1 MAATT
6 TDFITIIENNNGN
19 KNHFGINGT
28 NNHDFEYFK
37 LGSLTRRHSVIG
49 CIGFEFAIPNLSPQL
64 LEEEEYNQK
73 QEKEEKEEKEKYE
86 CNQKQEKEEKE
97 KYECNQNQE
106 QEENS
111 CAICLEQQECKQT
124 KNLATTQCGHT
135 FCLTCLLSHLKH
147 NNSCPLCR
155 APIEE
160 NAKKPTAP
168 ITYDD
173 GVMLLNYEL
182 SSLRIEENIRE
193 QIDALIEI
201 SGNSQTNGADISSVA
216 DELMTM
222 VASFGFNL
230 LYDALCH
237 MHHGE
242 ENVDPEWQREMNG
255 SDDDDDGSSDY
266 SSDDEDDNDNDDDD
280 SEGNLTT
287 VSSSSDEDEDDDIQ
301 KEGSGGTPWGNM
313 YQLPPVN
320 ID

>member
-1 MAATT
+1 MT
-6 TDFITIIENNNGN
+6 TDIISIGNNSNNNNSNSNIIGN
-19 KNHFGINGT
+19 FGN
-28 NNHDFEYFK
+28 DYFK

-49 CIGFEFAIPNLSPQL
+49 CIGFEFANPSTQL
-64 LEEEEYNQK
+64 FEED
-73 QEKEEKEEKEKYE
+73 KEK
-86 CNQKQEKEEKE
+86 
-97 KYECNQNQE
+97 
-106 QEENS
+106 EENS
-111 CAICLEQQECKQT
+111 CAICLEQQKREQT
-124 KNLATTQCGHT
+124 KNLATTPCGHT

-160 NAKKPTAP
+160 NEKKIVTT
-168 ITYDD
+168 ISYDE

-182 SSLRIEENIRE
+182 TSLRIEENIQE

-201 SGNSQTNGADISSVA
+201 SGNSQTNGANISSVA

-237 MHHGE
+237 MHNGE
-242 ENVDPEWQREMNG
+242 ENVDPEWQHEMYG
-255 SDDDDDGSSDY
+255 SDSESDDYSGHDEDSEDSGGDDDDD
-266 SSDDEDDNDNDDDD
+266 DE

-287 VSSSSDEDEDDDIQ
+287 ISSSDDDDDTQ
-301 KEGSGGTPWGNM
+301 KEGSWGNM
-313 YQLPPVN
+313 YQLPPIN

>member
-1 MAATT
+1 MT
-6 TDFITIIENNNGN
+6 TDIINSGNNSSNSNNIIGTFGN
-19 KNHFGINGT
+19 FGN
-28 NNHDFEYFK
+28 DYFK

-49 CIGFEFAIPNLSPQL
+49 CIGFEFANPSMQL
-64 LEEEEYNQK
+64 LEDDK
-73 QEKEEKEEKEKYE
+73 EKEEY
-86 CNQKQEKEEKE
+86 KQEDKQK
-97 KYECNQNQE
+97 
-106 QEENS
+106 EENS
-111 CAICLEQQECKQT
+111 CAICLEQQKREET
-124 KNLATTQCGHT
+124 KNLATTPCGHT

-147 NNSCPLCR
+147 NNTCPLCR

-160 NAKKPTAP
+160 NTKKPAAS
-168 ITYDD
+168 ISYDD

-182 SSLRIEENIRE
+182 TLLRIEENIQE
-193 QIDALIEI
+193 QINALIEI

-242 ENVDPEWQREMNG
+242 ENVDPEWQHEMNG
-255 SDDDDDGSSDY
+255 SDDGSSDY
-266 SSDDEDDNDNDDDD
+266 SDYNDDDD
-280 SEGNLTT
+280 SENSEGNLTT
-287 VSSSSDEDEDDDIQ
+287 ISSSDDEDDGDDDDDIQ

-313 YQLPPVN
+313 YQLPTVN

>member
-1 MAATT
+1 MT
-6 TDFITIIENNNGN
+6 TDIINSGNNSNNIIGN
-19 KNHFGINGT
+19 FGS
-28 NNHDFEYFK
+28 DYFK

-49 CIGFEFAIPNLSPQL
+49 CVGFEFANPSTQL
-64 LEEEEYNQK
+64 FEEYKEDKQK
-73 QEKEEKEEKEKYE
+73 EYK
-86 CNQKQEKEEKE
+86 
-97 KYECNQNQE
+97 
-106 QEENS
+106 EENS
-111 CAICLEQQECKQT
+111 CAICLEQQEREQT
-124 KNLATTQCGHT
+124 KNLATTPCGHT

-160 NAKKPTAP
+160 NAKKTTAP
-168 ITYDD
+168 ITYDE

-182 SSLRIEENIRE
+182 TSLRIEENIQE

-201 SGNSQTNGADISSVA
+201 SGNSQTNGANISSVA
-216 DELMTM
+216 DEFMTM

-237 MHHGE
+237 MHNGE
-242 ENVDPEWQREMNG
+242 ENVDPEWQHEMNG
-255 SDDDDDGSSDY
+255 SDDGSSDY
-266 SSDDEDDNDNDDDD
+266 SDYDDDD

-287 VSSSSDEDEDDDIQ
+287 ISSSDDDEDNEDDDDDTQ
-301 KEGSGGTPWGNM
+301 KEEEESWGNM

>member
-1 MAATT
+1 MTA
-6 TDFITIIENNNGN
+6 DIINSGNNSSSNNIIGTFGN
-19 KNHFGINGT
+19 FGN
-28 NNHDFEYFK
+28 DYFK

-49 CIGFEFAIPNLSPQL
+49 CIGFEFANPSMQL
-64 LEEEEYNQK
+64 LEDDK
-73 QEKEEKEEKEKYE
+73 EKEEY
-86 CNQKQEKEEKE
+86 KQEDKQK
-97 KYECNQNQE
+97 
-106 QEENS
+106 EENS
-111 CAICLEQQECKQT
+111 CAICLEQQKREET
-124 KNLATTQCGHT
+124 KNLATTPCGHT

-147 NNSCPLCR
+147 NNTCPLCR

-160 NAKKPTAP
+160 NTKKPAAP

-182 SSLRIEENIRE
+182 TSLRIEENIQE
-193 QIDALIEI
+193 QINALIEI

-242 ENVDPEWQREMNG
+242 ENVDPEWQHEMNG
-255 SDDDDDGSSDY
+255 SDDGSSDY
-266 SSDDEDDNDNDDDD
+266 SSYDDDD
-280 SEGNLTT
+280 SENSEGNLTT
-287 VSSSSDEDEDDDIQ
+287 ISSSDDEDDGDDDDDIQ
-301 KEGSGGTPWGNM
+301 KEGSGGGTPWGNM
-313 YQLPPVN
+313 YQLPPIN

>member
-1 MAATT
+1 MMAATT

-64 LEEEEYNQK
+64 LEEEED
-73 QEKEEKEEKEKYE
+73 
-86 CNQKQEKEEKE
+86 NQKQEKEEKE
-97 KYECNQNQE
+97 KYECNQNQNQE

-111 CAICLEQQECKQT
+111 CAICLEQQERDQT
-124 KNLATTQCGHT
+124 KNLATTPCGHT
-135 FCLTCLLSHLKH
+135 FCLT
-147 NNSCPLCR
+147 PLCR

>member
-1 MAATT
+1 MT
-6 TDFITIIENNNGN
+6 TDILISGNNGN
-19 KNHFGINGT
+19 SG
-28 NNHDFEYFK
+28 NNIVDYFK
-37 LGSLTRRHSVIG
+37 LGSLTRRHSIIG
-49 CIGFEFAIPNLSPQL
+49 CIGFEFANPSPQL
-64 LEEEEYNQK
+64 FEEY
-73 QEKEEKEEKEKYE
+73 KEEQKENKQKEEH
-86 CNQKQEKEEKE
+86 KEEQK
-97 KYECNQNQE
+97 
-106 QEENS
+106 EENS
-111 CAICLEQQECKQT
+111 CAICLEQQEREQT
-124 KNLATTQCGHT
+124 KNLATTPCGHT

-160 NAKKPTAP
+160 NAKKPAAP
-168 ITYDD
+168 ISYDD

-182 SSLRIEENIRE
+182 TSLRIEENIQE

-237 MHHGE
+237 MHNGE
-242 ENVDPEWQREMNG
+242 ENVDPEWQHEMNG
-255 SDDDDDGSSDY
+255 SDDGSSDY
-266 SSDDEDDNDNDDDD
+266 SGDDDD
-280 SEGNLTT
+280 DDDDDDESEEGNLTT
-287 VSSSSDEDEDDDIQ
+287 ISSSDEDDDDDTQ
-301 KEGSGGTPWGNM
+301 KEGSWGNM

>member
-1 MAATT
+1 M
-6 TDFITIIENNNGN
+6 TDIINSGN
-19 KNHFGINGT
+19 IN
-28 NNHDFEYFK
+28 EYFK

-49 CIGFEFAIPNLSPQL
+49 CIGFEFANPSPQL
-64 LEEEEYNQK
+64 FEEQKEENK
-73 QEKEEKEEKEKYE
+73 QEEQKEENKQEEQKEENKQEEQKEK
-86 CNQKQEKEEKE
+86 
-97 KYECNQNQE
+97 
-106 QEENS
+106 NS
-111 CAICLEQQECKQT
+111 CAICLEQQEYEQT
-124 KNLATTQCGHT
+124 KNLATTPCGHT

-160 NAKKPTAP
+160 NTKKPAAP

-182 SSLRIEENIRE
+182 TSLRIEQEIN
-193 QIDALIEI
+193 QFVQNAIEI
-201 SGNSQTNGADISSVA
+201 SGNSQTDGSNVSSVV
-216 DELMTM
+216 DDLMTM

-242 ENVDPEWQREMNG
+242 ENVDPEWQHEMNG
-255 SDDDDDGSSDY
+255 SDDGSSDY
-266 SSDDEDDNDNDDDD
+266 SGYNDDNDDSEN

-287 VSSSSDEDEDDDIQ
+287 ISSSDDEDDGDDDDDDNDDIQ

-313 YQLPPVN
+313 YQLPPIN